1 MNILSLKEGFTMVTF
16 ISSIIILIL
25 GYIFYGKYVERVFE
39 IHPDKQTPAYSKQ
52 DNMDFVPMPAWKGW
66 MIQLLNIA
74 GLGPIFGA
82 VAGALYGPVAFI
94 WIVVGCIVAGGV
106 HDYFSGMLSLRHGGA
121 QFPMLVQ
128 HYLGKIIRVFTDV
141 VSVVLM
147 VLVAAAFVAGPAQ
160 LLSSKTPISFFVALV
175 IIFTYFILAAILPIN
190 KIIGRIYP
198 IFGLILIVMA
208 VSVAVALIFSG
219 KHIPEITIHN
229 MHPKEL
235 PVWPLLMVTIS
246 CGAISGF
253 HCTQSPIISRTVKNE
268 SEGRKVFYG
277 AMISEGIIALI
288 WAAAGM
294 TFFGGTEGLA
304 AKLQSIGPAGVVDQI
319 SMELLGP
326 FGSILALLGVI
337 ILPITTG
344 DTALRSSRMIIE
356 DFMRDKV
363 KIKPKVLMIAASFAV
378 GLPAFLLSTI
388 DYSFLWR
395 YVGFSNQIVATVML
409 WVSVSYLLRY
419 GKKHLVA
426 GIPALFM
433 TAAISVYVLYAPE
446 GLSLPY
452 QTSVIGGSIV
462 FLIVASLYVRAI
474 IKHADPSRI
483 PTPTRDLYTS

>member
-1 MNILSLKEGFTMVTF
+1 MITF

-25 GYIFYGKYVERVFE
+25 GYIFYGKYIERVFE
-39 IHPDKQTPAYSKQ
+39 IYPDKETPAYSKQ

-82 VAGALYGPVAFI
+82 VSGALYGPVAFI
-94 WIVVGCIVAGGV
+94 WIVVGCIIAGGV

-121 QFPMLVQ
+121 QFPKLVQ
-128 HYLGKIIRVFTDV
+128 HYLGKFIRVFTDI

-160 LLSSKTPISFFVALV
+160 LLSSKTPISFLVALI
-175 IIFTYFILAAILPIN
+175 IIFAYFILAAILPIN

-198 IFGLILIVMA
+198 IFGVILIVMA

-219 KHIPEITIHN
+219 KPIPEITVQN
-229 MHPKEL
+229 LHPSGI

-294 TFFGGTEGLA
+294 TFFGGTKGLA
-304 AKLQSIGPAGVVDQI
+304 SQLQSIGPAGVVDQI
-319 SMELLGP
+319 SIQLLGP
-326 FGSILALLGVI
+326 VGGLLALLGVI

-356 DFMRDKV
+356 DFVKDKV
-363 KIKPKVLMIAASFAV
+363 SINSKALMIAASFAV
-378 GLPAFLLSTI
+378 GIPAFFLSTI

-395 YVGFSNQIVATVML
+395 YVGFTNQIVATVML

-419 GKKHLVA
+419 NKAHLVA

-433 TAAISVYVLYAPE
+433 TGAVSVYVLYAPE

-452 QTSVIGGSIV
+452 NTALIGGAVVFIIVSI
-462 FLIVASLYVRAI
+462 LYVRAI
-474 IKHADPSRI
+474 LKQTEPIAS
-483 PTPTRDLYTS
+483 PTQDLYTS

>member
-1 MNILSLKEGFTMVTF
+1 MITF

-25 GYIFYGKYVERVFE
+25 GYVFYGKYIERVFE
-39 IHPDKQTPAYSKQ
+39 IYPDKETPAYSKQ

-82 VAGALYGPVAFI
+82 VSGALYGPVAFI
-94 WIVVGCIVAGGV
+94 WIVVGCIIAGGV

-121 QFPMLVQ
+121 QFPKLVQ
-128 HYLGKIIRVFTDV
+128 HYLGKFIRVFTDI

-160 LLSSKTPISFFVALV
+160 LLSSKTPISFLVALI
-175 IIFTYFILAAILPIN
+175 IIFAYFILAAILPIN

-198 IFGLILIVMA
+198 IFGVILIVMA

-219 KHIPEITIHN
+219 KPIPEITVQN
-229 MHPKEL
+229 LHPSGI

-294 TFFGGTEGLA
+294 TFFGGTKGLA
-304 AKLQSIGPAGVVDQI
+304 SQLKSIGPAGVVDQI
-319 SMELLGP
+319 SIQLLGP
-326 FGSILALLGVI
+326 VGGVLALLGVI

-356 DFMRDKV
+356 DFVKDKV
-363 KIKPKVLMIAASFAV
+363 SINSKALMIAASFAV
-378 GLPAFLLSTI
+378 GIPAFFLSTI

-395 YVGFSNQIVATVML
+395 YVGFTNQIVATVML

-419 GKKHLVA
+419 NKAHLVA

-433 TAAISVYVLYAPE
+433 TGAVSVYVLYAPE

-452 QTSVIGGSIV
+452 NTALIGGAVVFIIVSI
-462 FLIVASLYVRAI
+462 LYVRAI
-474 IKHADPSRI
+474 LKQTEPITS
-483 PTPTRDLYTS
+483 PTQDLYTS

>member
-1 MNILSLKEGFTMVTF
+1 MITF

-25 GYIFYGKYVERVFE
+25 GYVFYGKYIERVFE
-39 IHPDKQTPAYSKQ
+39 IYPDKETPAYSKQ

-82 VAGALYGPVAFI
+82 VSGALYGPVAFI
-94 WIVVGCIVAGGV
+94 WIVVGCIIAGGV

-121 QFPMLVQ
+121 QFPKLVQ
-128 HYLGKIIRVFTDV
+128 HYLGKFIRVFTDI

-160 LLSSKTPISFFVALV
+160 LLSSKTPISFLVALI
-175 IIFTYFILAAILPIN
+175 IIFAYFILAAILPIN

-198 IFGLILIVMA
+198 IFGVILIVMA

-219 KHIPEITIHN
+219 KPIPEITVQN
-229 MHPKEL
+229 LHPSGI

-294 TFFGGTEGLA
+294 TFFGGTKGLA
-304 AKLQSIGPAGVVDQI
+304 SQLQSIGPAGVVDQI
-319 SMELLGP
+319 SIQLLGP
-326 FGSILALLGVI
+326 VGGVLALLGVI

-356 DFMRDKV
+356 DFVKDKV
-363 KIKPKVLMIAASFAV
+363 SINSKALMIAASFAV
-378 GLPAFLLSTI
+378 GIPAFFLSTI

-395 YVGFSNQIVATVML
+395 YVGFTNQIVATVML

-419 GKKHLVA
+419 NKAHLVA

-433 TAAISVYVLYAPE
+433 TGAVSVYVLYAPE

-452 QTSVIGGSIV
+452 NTALIGGAVVFIIVSI
-462 FLIVASLYVRAI
+462 LYVRAI
-474 IKHADPSRI
+474 LKQTEPITS
-483 PTPTRDLYTS
+483 PTQDLYTS